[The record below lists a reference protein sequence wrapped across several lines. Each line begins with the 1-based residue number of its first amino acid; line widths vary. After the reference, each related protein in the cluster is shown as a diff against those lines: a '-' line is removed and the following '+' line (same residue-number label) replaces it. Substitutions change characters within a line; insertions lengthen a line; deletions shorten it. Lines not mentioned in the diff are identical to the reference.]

1 MEHWS
6 DVFPLIFLPF
16 KVIVLGIGMFFAI
29 RWHVQR
35 DDEERKK
42 RQQRRQPPR

>member
-1 MEHWS
+1 MNHWL

-16 KVIVLGIGMFFAI
+16 KLIVLRIGMFFAI

-35 DDEERKK
+35 DDEERA
-42 RQQRRQPPR
+42 QRGRKHEPR